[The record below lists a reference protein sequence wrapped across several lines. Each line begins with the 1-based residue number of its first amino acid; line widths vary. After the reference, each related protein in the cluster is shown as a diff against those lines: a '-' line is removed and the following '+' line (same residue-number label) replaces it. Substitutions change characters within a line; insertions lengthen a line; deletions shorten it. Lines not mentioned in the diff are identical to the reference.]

1 MITLP
6 LLVSGAVVL
15 DRIAVIAGTHVIK
28 LSDLDRDIRLTDF
41 LNRAPLNLNT
51 SAKRQAAERL
61 ITQDIIRDEIVNGGY
76 RRARDSQA
84 AQMEADLLRD
94 RYGGSEQRLDAA
106 LRQYALTEPELR
118 KELLWQLTVLQFID
132 QRFRGGVVV
141 TDADVRSY
149 YDQHLAELKRQY
161 PKDDSLEAMTPKI
174 RATIEGQRINQDF
187 DAWLDDARKNYHV
200 EFKEGA
206 FQ

>member
-118 KELLWQLTVLQFID
+118 KELLWELTVLQFID